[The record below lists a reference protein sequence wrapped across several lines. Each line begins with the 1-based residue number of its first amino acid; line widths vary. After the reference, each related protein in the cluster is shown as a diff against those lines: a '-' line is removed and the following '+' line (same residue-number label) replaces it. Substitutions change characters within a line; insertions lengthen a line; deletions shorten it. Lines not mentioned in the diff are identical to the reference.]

1 MENGFFIIWLFVL
14 VLSFISRALK
24 RNRSAQGIPAA
35 PRPAGSAQASV
46 EQVRKKPVRVSQKMM
61 QSPGAGKSLQER
73 FGAKQTG
80 GDASCETQFGHTHP
94 ERTGSALRFG
104 GRPDLEPGYMY
115 LNGVK
120 VLIKEA
126 DRLEFLR

>member
-1 MENGFFIIWLFVL
+1 MDAIYIIWLIVI
-14 VLSFISRALK
+14 VLSLIKRFSQRA
-24 RNRSAQGIPAA
+24 RSGAGTTAM
-35 PRPAGSAQASV
+35 PRGNATVQPNLEPVQ
-46 EQVRKKPVRVSQKMM
+46 KKPVRVSQNMM
-61 QSPGAGKSLQER
+61 QSQGPSRRMAER
-73 FGAKQTG
+73 FGKKDSG

-94 ERTGSALRFG
+94 ERAAGTMRFG